1 MTRRQ
6 SSTNRTSSSRPG
18 TKRKSS
24 SSVKAAG
31 FRLDPYFACLIFAG
45 AGLGTWTLPTCVRL
59 AILWTMLL
67 LLWLVYREG
76 QSIRL
81 RYEFAELGRGG
92 GLGLAICLPLLAL
105 TYRQLMVAVPILYVG
120 VSIPSGVVPS
130 TESLVVNEADVL
142 GAFMFV
148 SLVLVAPLAEGLFF
162 RNILHRELGFVVS
175 AGFYAI
181 ANAILF
187 LPSADGFWV
196 VLLAVCGVATVLG
209 IVYGFLYERY
219 GLATSIVCHMT
230 ANLVLL
236 FVPVVLRIVL

>member
-1 MTRRQ
+1 MTRRR
-6 SSTNRTSSSRPG
+6 SSTR
-18 TKRKSS
+18 RKSS
-24 SSVKAAG
+24 SSSKAAR

-45 AGLGTWTLPTCVRL
+45 AGLGTWSLPACVRL

-81 RYEFAELGRGG
+81 QYEFAELGRGIG
-92 GLGLAICLPLLAL
+92 FGLAIGLPLLVL

-120 VSIPSGVVPS
+120 VSAPAGVMPSA
-130 TESLVVNEADVL
+130 EALVVNEAGVL
-142 GAFMFV
+142 GTFMFA
-148 SLVLVAPLAEGLFF
+148 SLVLLAPLAEGLFF
-162 RNILHRELGFVVS
+162 RSILHRELGFLLS

-187 LPSADGFWV
+187 LPSADGFWA

-230 ANLVLL
+230 VNLALL
-236 FVPVVLRIVL
+236 FVPVVLRIVF